1 MRGCLLCA
9 LSLLLAVA
17 SVPSVQAA
25 EGQAQDAT
33 SLLIWLIFLLP
44 TFLVF
49 IFIYRALR
57 AGQKQQELVQ
67 TEVQRC
73 EDERQRTAAHREE
86 LLAQMAGLDEKLT
99 RMIELLT
106 AIERGQRKSDL

>member
-1 MRGCLLCA
+1 MRGCLQCA
-9 LSLLLAVA
+9 LSLLLTVA
-17 SVPSVQAA
+17 CVRSVQAA
-25 EGQAQDAT
+25 EGPAQEAG
-33 SLLIWLIFLLP
+33 SLLLWVILLLP
-44 TFLVF
+44 TFLIF

-57 AGQKQQELVQ
+57 AGRKQQELVQ

-86 LLAQMAGLDEKLT
+86 LLAQIAGLDEKLT